1 MGLQYLIL
9 DLDNTLYPKS
19 SGMLQSID
27 ARIDEFIAQT
37 TVLAP
42 EQIPG
47 IRHDYFKRYGTTVG
61 GMVINHGVDPDEYF
75 RYAYDVRI
83 KQFIKPDPELRQ
95 VLAGIDLTKVVF
107 SNSPLEYVENVLR
120 FLGVREII
128 TAVYDIRFC
137 NYLGKPDPQSYRKVL
152 ADLGAA
158 GAECVF
164 VDDVEANLYGAAAV
178 GITPVLLGAA
188 RDSAHIWQL
197 EQIYGLK
204 TLIPEILKA
213 RRSA

>member
-27 ARIDEFIAQT
+27 ARIDEFIAKT
-37 TVLAP
+37 IALAP
-42 EQIPG
+42 EQIAG
-47 IRHDYFKRYGTTVG
+47 IRYDYFKRYGTTVG
-61 GMVINHGVDPDEYF
+61 GMVVNHGTDPDAYF

-83 KQFIKPDPELRQ
+83 ERFIKPDPELRQ

-107 SNSPLEYVENVLR
+107 SNSPMEYVENVLR

-128 TAVYDIRFC
+128 AAVYDIRFC
-137 NYLGKPDPQSYRKVL
+137 NYMGKPDPQSYQKVL
-152 ADLGAA
+152 EDLGTP
-158 GAECVF
+158 GEECVF

-188 RDSAHIWQL
+188 RDSAHVWQL
-197 EQIYGLK
+197 EQIYDLK
-204 TLIPEILKA
+204 TLIPEIMKA
-213 RRSA
+213 RLSA